1 MLSDEQQVSTVWLQC
16 VFLFCLAWGFGS
28 TLTLVGQQEFDVF
41 YRKLL
46 NGDNKE
52 FVKPKTFK
60 LSKAQLFPERAVIF
74 EWIYDKRNNG
84 SWISWLDTV
93 DKVQQ
98 IPLNAKANELII
110 QTNQSCCQKFFL
122 KLYQSNNIPLLFIG
136 PTGTGKTAV
145 VLEHLINLPKEKFL
159 PNVVNFS
166 ARTTSSMVS
175 NTKCFI
181 LFVTFNNYI
190 TPKLF
195 LPN

>member
-1 MLSDEQQVSTVWLQC
+1 MLSEEQQFSTVWLQC
-16 VFLFCLAWGFGS
+16 VFLFCLTWGFGS
-28 TLTLVGQQEFDVF
+28 ALTLEGQQSFDVL

-46 NGDNKE
+46 NGDDKE
-52 FVKPKTFK
+52 FPKPKSFK
-60 LSKAQLFPERAVIF
+60 LSKAQLFPERAVVF

-98 IPLNAKANELII
+98 IPPNAKPSELII

-122 KLYQSNNIPLLFIG
+122 KLYQSSNIPLLFVG

-145 VLEHLINLPKEKFL
+145 VLDHLMTLPKEKFL

-166 ARTTSSMVS
+166 ARTTSNMVGDTRHTGLVKS
-175 NTKCFI
+175 SA
-181 LFVTFNNYI
+181 V
-190 TPKLF
+190 
-195 LPN
+195 